1 MPGVASAVPA
11 TAVIEVTERAAKK
24 ARELLVKQGMPDGAM
39 RVKVL
44 AGGCSGLSYAIEPTD
59 APPVKGDSV
68 VEAHGLKVFL
78 DPKSLLY
85 LAGTKLDYE
94 MTLMSQRF
102 VFTNPN
108 AVATCS
114 CGESF
119 TV

>member
-1 MPGVASAVPA
+1 MPGLAL
-11 TAVIEVTERAAKK
+11 IDVTEKAAKK
-24 ARELLVKQGMPDGAM
+24 AKELLTQKGMPEGAM

-59 APPVKGDSV
+59 GPPQKGDSV
-68 VEAHGLKVFL
+68 VEAHGLKVYL

-94 MTLMSQRF
+94 VTLMSQRF
-102 VFTNPN
+102 TFSNPN
-108 AVATCS
+108 ATVTCS

-119 TV
+119 SA